1 MLFDRHSRIIAGVI
15 FNVLRDESES
25 EEVLMEV
32 FLHSWKCASQ
42 YSPER
47 GKALGWLITMAR
59 RRGIDRLRK
68 RQRYSAVT
76 ARFQVEVEHDPE
88 SWISTQSV
96 KADGDYSDM
105 RGFIKKKLNDLPV
118 PQREVIEFT
127 FYKGM
132 SQREIAALTGIPL
145 STVKTRIELGLRK
158 LSNSLQMLAREL

>member
-1 MLFDRHSRIIAGVI
+1 
-15 FNVLRDESES
+15 
-25 EEVLMEV
+25 
-32 FLHSWKCASQ
+32 
-42 YSPER
+42 
-47 GKALGWLITMAR
+47 
-59 RRGIDRLRK
+59 
-68 RQRYSAVT
+68 VT

-88 SWISTQSV
+88 SWISAQCV
-96 KADGDYSDM
+96 KRDTDYSDM

-158 LSNSLQMLAREL
+158 LSSSLQTLAREL